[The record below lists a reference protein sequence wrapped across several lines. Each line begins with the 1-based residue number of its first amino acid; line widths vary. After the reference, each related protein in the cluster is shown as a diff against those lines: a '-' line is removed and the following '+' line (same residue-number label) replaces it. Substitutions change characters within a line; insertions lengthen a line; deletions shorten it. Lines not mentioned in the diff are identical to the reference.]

1 MDDETD
7 VGLVHSHAEGNGR
20 DDDARL
26 TAHEAVLVRG
36 AQSRLES
43 GVIGHRAYAVITE
56 DPGQVLSIPARRD
69 VDDALPAQLPAEGD
83 HAPRLLLFGTKS
95 LRGVEQVG
103 TEGAGADD
111 VQITP
116 KRRRREDAVSSEAVA
131 VIASN
136 GSPSSGSAAGID
148 K

>member
-7 VGLVHSHAEGNGR
+7 VWFVHSHAEGNSG

-43 GVIGHRAYAVITE
+43 GVIGHRAYAVVAQY
-56 DPGQVLSIPARRD
+56 PGQVLGIPARRD
-69 VDDALPAQLPAEGD
+69 VDDALPAQFLAEGD
-83 HAPRLLLFGTKS
+83 DSSRLLLFGTKS

-116 KRRRREDAVSSEAVA
+116 ERRRQR
-131 VIASN
+131 
-136 GSPSSGSAAGID
+136 GRGLL
-148 K
+148 